1 MSFFIIFILIPIS
14 LQDLPY
20 LELPQF
26 GEIQLKQQSFVSLEL
41 QGYNIGDEI
50 YLEII
55 YINSNILIL
64 YTEDQFLKSRTLDVW
79 ENNKVAFNQETQQY
93 ITEYKY
99 LKESLDDYHIYYTIK
114 LKSNYNKLY
123 FITPKVPFE
132 EYPDIDEFNP
142 FRESIK
148 VTLKHNKTNYNQ
160 IGTVKI
166 IILSVFIGLIIIGV
180 AVFIYIFI
188 KKRRKR
194 DNTVEKTTP
203 VETPLV
209 TQI

>member
-26 GEIQLKQQSFVSLEL
+26 GEIQLKQQSLVSLEL

-142 FRESIK
+142 FRENIE

-160 IGTVKI
+160 FGTAEI
-166 IILSVFIGLIIIGV
+166 IIFSVLFGLIIIG
-180 AVFIYIFI
+180 AAIAIYIII
-188 KKRRKR
+188 KRRRKR
-194 DNTVEKTTP
+194 VNIIESTP
-203 VETPLV
+203 METPLV
-209 TQI
+209 AQI

>member
-64 YTEDQFLKSRTLDVW
+64 YTEDQFLTSRTLDVW

-99 LKESLDDYHIYYTIK
+99 LKEGLDDYHIYYTIK

>member
-26 GEIQLKQQSFVSLEL
+26 GEIQLKQQSLVSLEL

-64 YTEDQFLKSRTLDVW
+64 YTEDQFLTSRTLDVW

-142 FRESIK
+142 FGESIK

>member
-142 FRESIK
+142 FREDIE
-148 VTLKHNKTNYNQ
+148 VYVKHNKNNYNDF
-160 IGTVKI
+160 GTVEI
-166 IILSVFIGLIIIGV
+166 IFISVIAGVSIIGV
-180 AVFIYIFI
+180 IICLYIWRKI
-188 KKRRKR
+188 RRKKSYK
-194 DNTVEKTTP
+194 EY
-203 VETPLV
+203 EESPLISPAV
-209 TQI
+209 AQN

>member
-142 FRESIK
+142 FREYIK

>member
-20 LELPQF
+20 LEIPQF
-26 GEIQLKQQSFVSLEL
+26 GEIQLKQQSFVPLEL

>member
-64 YTEDQFLKSRTLDVW
+64 YTQDQFLKSRTLDVW
-79 ENNKVAFNQETQQY
+79 ENNQVAFNQETQQY

-142 FRESIK
+142 FREYIE
-148 VTLKHNKTNYNQ
+148 VYVKHNKNNYNDF
-160 IGTVKI
+160 GTVEI
-166 IILSVFIGLIIIGV
+166 IFISVIAGVLIIGV
-180 AVFIYIFI
+180 IICLYIWRKI
-188 KKRRKR
+188 RRKR
-194 DNTVEKTTP
+194 YKEY
-203 VETPLV
+203 EESPLISPAV
-209 TQI
+209 AQN

>member
-64 YTEDQFLKSRTLDVW
+64 YTEDQFLTSRTLDVW

>member
-64 YTEDQFLKSRTLDVW
+64 YTEDQFLTSRTLDVW

-142 FRESIK
+142 FREYIK